1 MPVRGT
7 RMALSLG
14 KLNFSCAV
22 IGLTFINRTCRQ
34 RTGTPKFR
42 GSGCQFLQSQCHRSP
57 RTGIALGTR
66 LRKPWSG
73 PVTWVQNMDIFDS
86 YSSRSGKIF
95 LTEIYKYSKQINS
108 QNTSQSILFTVCVA
122 KFGTNQ
128 PKSLKAPSMFSKIYR
143 YFWKFSNYSQT
154 KPKAQLFLNM
164 ISKLHL
170 AGVSN

>member
-1 MPVRGT
+1 
-7 RMALSLG
+7 
-14 KLNFSCAV
+14 
-22 IGLTFINRTCRQ
+22 
-34 RTGTPKFR
+34 
-42 GSGCQFLQSQCHRSP
+42 
-57 RTGIALGTR
+57 
-66 LRKPWSG
+66 
-73 PVTWVQNMDIFDS
+73 MDIFDS

-164 ISKLHL
+164 ISKLHQ